1 MDNTKKNFI
10 WNMVGATVNSFTSF
24 FFLII
29 VTRLNGTNIA
39 GIFTFGFSI
48 ACLFQVISN
57 YAGRTYQV
65 TNIDESIKD
74 SDFVYNRIT
83 SCLIMLV
90 VVAVYLFIKGYDI
103 FKNAVILL
111 FVLYRLIE
119 SFTDVMYG
127 VIQKN
132 DHLYKVGISL
142 FLRGIVG
149 TASFLVADY
158 LFKSVIISIACLLFV
173 SLVVSVFYDYRN
185 FSFFY
190 KRNKYSASNNIN
202 LFKLGIFVFGF
213 TFLTQYVLNAPKYA
227 IDDYATNEMQT
238 IYGIVSMPATFILL
252 CSQFI
257 IQPFLVQFSE
267 MIKNGRY
274 KELLKS
280 SLKTVSAVA
289 AVGILGLI
297 AAYFLGIPVLELV
310 YGMKLNDCLAPL
322 LVIIAGAM
330 FFGVSFIISNIL
342 TAMRKTFIQI
352 VFYLICS
359 VIIMFLSKYAVLKYG
374 VLGGTVSYAVTM
386 FILCV
391 LYAVYYLG
399 LTMKRIKNYN

>member
-132 DHLYKVGISL
+132 DQLYKVGISL

-185 FSFFY
+185 FRFFY

-227 IDDYATNEMQT
+227 IDDYATNEIQT
-238 IYGIVSMPATFILL
+238 IYGIVSIPATFILL

-330 FFGVSFIISNIL
+330 FFGVSFVISNIL

>member
-132 DHLYKVGISL
+132 DQLYKVGISL

-149 TASFLVADY
+149 TASFLVADF

-185 FSFFY
+185 FRFFY

-257 IQPFLVQFSE
+257 IQPFIVRFSE
-267 MIKNGRY
+267 LIKTDKYRD
-274 KELLKS
+274 LLRLS
-280 SLKTVSAVA
+280 SKMAAAIAAIGVLGVA
-289 AVGILGLI
+289 A
-297 AAYFLGIPVLELV
+297 AYLFGIPIFELV
-310 YGMKLNDCLAPL
+310 YKVNLKNHLAAL
-322 LVIIAGAM
+322 LVVIVGATL
-330 FFGVSFIISNIL
+330 FSISFMLSNVL

-352 VFYLICS
+352 VFYMLCS
-359 VIIMFLSKYAVLKYG
+359 VIIMFLSKYMVIRHG
-374 VLGGTVSYAVTM
+374 VLGGTVSYALTM
-386 FILCV
+386 FILCA
-391 LYAVYYLG
+391 LYVGYFLI
-399 LTMKRIKNYN
+399 LIRRCTKNA